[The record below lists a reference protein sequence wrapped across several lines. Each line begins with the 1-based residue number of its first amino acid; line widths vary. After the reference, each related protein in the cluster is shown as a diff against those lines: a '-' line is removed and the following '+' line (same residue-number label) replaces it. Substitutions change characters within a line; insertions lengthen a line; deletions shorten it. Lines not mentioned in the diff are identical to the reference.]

1 VPNARQDIIPMN
13 WVKKNAQCV
22 HRVITRAPK
31 DKQVVLNVHLVN
43 PPLRGHRKKKRNAKS
58 ASIRILIVPTILT
71 FQEATSA
78 KIKRVTQENLLLVV
92 TKNATVYR

>member
-1 VPNARQDIIPMN
+1 MN
-13 WVKKNAQCV
+13 WVQQNAKCV

-43 PPLRGHRKKKRNAKS
+43 PPLRGHRQQKRIAKS
-58 ASIRILIVPTILT
+58 ASIRILIVSKILT

-78 KIKRVTQENLLLVV
+78 KIKRVPPANLPLVV
-92 TKNATVYR
+92 TKNATVYG

>member
-1 VPNARQDIIPMN
+1 MPNARQDIIPMN

-43 PPLRGHRKKKRNAKS
+43 PPLRGHRQQKRNAKI
-58 ASIRILIVPTILT
+58 ASIRISIVPTILT
-71 FQEATSA
+71 FQEAVSA